1 MTKHDTW
8 VTLKLDNP
16 LSGIMHLFPES
27 HIPMRDPF
35 PMELVISDSGNAALF
50 VIDLDRLSSIQ
61 ATEITKIYA
70 KTLNVSVDEIFSDA
84 LTNGGFTVNSVYV
97 DQLFCGAEG
106 YQRTKEVADFYDK
119 CPNPSHEQ
127 IAEFMQDQRDRWVNG
142 NEQPPPMPKE
152 FQDFDP
158 RIQTPELEEHLKEE
172 AINQQLA
179 NYSVMDVLSGRAM
192 VDILNSQDSDYQYEL
207 VGLDEMLED
216 D

>member
-8 VTLKLDNP
+8 VTLKPDNP
-16 LSGIMHLFPES
+16 LLEIMHLFPEQQ
-27 HIPMRDPF
+27 IPMRDPF
-35 PMELVISDSGNAALF
+35 PMELVVRDSGNAALF
-50 VIDLDRLSSIQ
+50 TIDLDRLSSIQ

-70 KTLNVSVDEIFSDA
+70 KTLNTSVDEILGDA
-84 LTNGGFTVNSVYV
+84 LKNKGFAINSIYIE
-97 DQLFCGAEG
+97 QLFCGDEG

-119 CPNPSHEQ
+119 YPNPSHEQ
-127 IAEFMQDQRDRWVNG
+127 IADFLQDQRDRWVNG
-142 NEQPPPMPKE
+142 NEQPPAMPKE

-158 RIQTPELEEHLKEE
+158 RIQTPELQEHLKKE